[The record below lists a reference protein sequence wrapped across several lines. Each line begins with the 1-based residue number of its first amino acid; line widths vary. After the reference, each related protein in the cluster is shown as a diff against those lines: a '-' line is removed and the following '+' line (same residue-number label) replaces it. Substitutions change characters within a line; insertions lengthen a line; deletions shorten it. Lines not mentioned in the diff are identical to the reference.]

1 MKAKNLMEYAILN
14 GNVDKDALNAM
25 IKQLPEHVQQRFVEA
40 IIGLVDSTEM
50 NPNVPQVKTIYG
62 RKNCRFKSYNYLF
75 DRVDYEYDENDTRWF
90 KDESYAKKFQ
100 ENGNY
105 SWLGEREQKE
115 GYDFCASYV
124 FKYTCDCSL
133 STWMEA
139 E

>member
-25 IKQLPEHVQQRFVEA
+25 IGQLPEYVQQRFVEA
-40 IIGLVDSTEM
+40 IIGLTDSTEM
-50 NPNVPQVKTIYG
+50 NPNVPQIKTIYG
-62 RKNCRFKSYNYLF
+62 RENCRYIGYNYLY
-75 DRVDYEYDENDTRWF
+75 DRVNYEYEEKDTRWF
-90 KDESYAKKFQ
+90 KDGAHAKKFQ
-100 ENGNY
+100 ENGDY

-115 GYDFCASYV
+115 GYDLCVSHV

-133 STWMEA
+133 STWTEA